1 MRSTAAAPALLV
13 LMLLVG
19 VTACD
24 DSTNTTGP
32 PKAPTTSRSPTTGPP
47 TAPTASRSPASGTP
61 KPSSIA
67 SPRESASPFLADTSA
82 DDGGQGSG
90 NGLGL
95 TNVRV
100 AHHPGFD
107 RVVFDLGGTGTPGW
121 RVEYMARPRYDG
133 SGTPVRL
140 KGAVVLQVILRGMGF
155 PDDIGIAPYGDST
168 TRLPG
173 TGSRGIAEIV
183 PGGVFEGDQQAFIG
197 LTGAKRPFRAFALAH
212 PARVVV
218 DVRDS

>member
-13 LMLLVG
+13 LALLVG
-19 VTACD
+19 VTGCSD
-24 DSTNTTGP
+24 HSTDNADPTI
-32 PKAPTTSRSPTTGPP
+32 APTTSIAPTTG
-47 TAPTASRSPASGTP
+47 TP
-61 KPSSIA
+61 QPSSTA
-67 SPRESASPFLADTSA
+67 SPRASTPPFLADTSA

-90 NGLGL
+90 NVLGL
-95 TNVRV
+95 TGVRV
-100 AHHPGFD
+100 AHHLGFD

-121 RVEYMARPRYDG
+121 RVEYTTWPRYDG
-133 SGTPVRL
+133 SGEPVRL
-140 KGAVVLQVILRGMGF
+140 KGKVYLQVFLRGMGY
-155 PDDIGIAPYGDST
+155 PDDIGIAPYGDSA

-173 TGSRGIAEIV
+173 TGTRGIAEIV

-197 LTGAKRPFRAFALAH
+197 LTGAKRPFRAFALAN

>member
-13 LMLLVG
+13 LALLVG
-19 VTACD
+19 VSGCSD
-24 DSTNTTGP
+24 PSTDNADPAIAPGP
-32 PKAPTTSRSPTTGPP
+32 SRTPIT
-47 TAPTASRSPASGTP
+47 GTP
-61 KPSSIA
+61 KPSSTA

-90 NGLGL
+90 NGLGV
-95 TNVRV
+95 TGVRV

-121 RVEYMARPRYDG
+121 RVEYTTRPRYDG
-133 SGTPVRL
+133 SGDPVRP
-140 KGAVVLQVILRGMGF
+140 KGTVYLQVILRGMGY

-173 TGSRGIAEIV
+173 TGTRGIAEIV

-197 LTGAKRPFRAFALAH
+197 LTGAKRPFRAFALAN

-218 DVRDS
+218 DVRGS

>member
-1 MRSTAAAPALLV
+1 MRSTAAASALLV
-13 LMLLVG
+13 LAVLVG
-19 VTACD
+19 VTGCD
-24 DSTNTTGP
+24 DPSTNTTGP
-32 PKAPTTSRSPTTGPP
+32 KKATTSRSP
-47 TAPTASRSPASGTP
+47 APGTP
-61 KPSSIA
+61 NPSSTA
-67 SPRESASPFLADTSA
+67 SPRESASPFLANTSA

-95 TNVRV
+95 TGVRV

-107 RVVFDLGGTGTPGW
+107 RVVFDLGGNGSPGW
-121 RVEYMARPRYDG
+121 RVEYTTRPRYDG
-133 SGTPVRL
+133 SGEPVRL
-140 KGAVVLQVILRGMGF
+140 KGTVFLQVFLRGMAL

-173 TGSRGIAEIV
+173 TSTRGIAEIV

-197 LTGAKRPFRAFALAH
+197 LTGAKRPFRAFALAN
-212 PARVVV
+212 PTRVVV

>member
-1 MRSTAAAPALLV
+1 MSSTAAAPTLLV
-13 LMLLVG
+13 LAPLVG
-19 VTACD
+19 VTGC
-24 DSTNTTGP
+24 SEHTTANADP
-32 PKAPTTSRSPTTGPP
+32 TFAPATSSAPTT
-47 TAPTASRSPASGTP
+47 GTP
-61 KPSSIA
+61 KPSSTA
-67 SPRESASPFLADTSA
+67 SPSESASPFLADTSA

-95 TNVRV
+95 TGVRV

-121 RVEYMARPRYDG
+121 RVEYTTRPSYDG
-133 SGTPVRL
+133 SGDPVRL
-140 KGAVVLQVILRGMGF
+140 QGTVYLQVFLRGMGF

-197 LTGAKRPFRAFALAH
+197 LTGAKRPFRALALAN

-218 DVRDS
+218 DVRDH

>member
-13 LMLLVG
+13 LALLVG
-19 VTACD
+19 VTGCGDHSTD
-24 DSTNTTGP
+24 DAGPTN
-32 PKAPTTSRSPTTGPP
+32 APTTQRSPTT
-47 TAPTASRSPASGTP
+47 SGTP

-95 TNVRV
+95 TNVRI

-140 KGAVVLQVILRGMGF
+140 KGAVFLQVILRGMGF

>member
-1 MRSTAAAPALLV
+1 MRSTPAAPALLV
-13 LMLLVG
+13 LALLVG
-19 VTACD
+19 VTGCSD
-24 DSTNTTGP
+24 HSTDNADPTIAPATES
-32 PKAPTTSRSPTTGPP
+32 APTT
-47 TAPTASRSPASGTP
+47 GTP
-61 KPSSIA
+61 KPSSTS
-67 SPRESASPFLADTSA
+67 SPQESASPFMANTAA

-90 NGLGL
+90 NALGL
-95 TNVRV
+95 TGVRM

-121 RVEYMARPRYDG
+121 RVEYTTRPRYDG
-133 SGTPVRL
+133 SGDPVSL
-140 KGAVVLQVILRGMGF
+140 KGTTYLQVFLRGMGY

-173 TGSRGIAEIV
+173 TGTRGIAEIV

-197 LTGAKRPFRAFALAH
+197 LTGAKRPFRAFALAN